1 MSFLLEDFVSFL
13 DSSPTSWHCVR
24 QVGMRLSSKDFLP
37 LEENLPWNLEKDKKY
52 FVTRGG
58 SVGAFCLPQKAPSK
72 IVIMAAHTDSPGF
85 KVKPHPD
92 VYKNQMNLLEVEVY
106 GGPILHS
113 WLNRDVALAGRIFYT
128 DKKGE
133 KKEELVFLEDVPM
146 IIPELAIHLQR
157 DVNEKGPLVNKQD
170 HMMPLFSLN
179 SDKSLSLEFLLRRCF
194 SFETLLS
201 FDLFVVPLESS
212 RFIGVDSEMIASYR
226 IDNLTSV
233 HAATC
238 ALASYKDSD
247 VLPLA
252 VFFDHEE
259 IGSLS
264 FEGAA
269 SSFLNDILA
278 RIKAFYKLSEE
289 EFLIL
294 KRNSLCLSLDMAHGL
309 NPMHMDKHDPNH
321 QVLLGKGIALKSNAG
336 MRYAT
341 TAETLSEALMIA
353 KRANVATQQ
362 FAMRSDMPCGSTVGP
377 SLTAATGIPTVD
389 LGCPQFSMHSS
400 REVMAVQDYLD
411 LVTFLT
417 HAINL

>member
-1 MSFLLEDFVSFL
+1 MSFLIEDFKSFL
-13 DSSPTSWHCVR
+13 ETSPTSWHCVK

-37 LEENLPWNLEKDKKY
+37 VEENEPWNLEKGKKY

-58 SVGAFCLPQKAPSK
+58 SVAAFCLPKKPPTQ
-72 IVIMAAHTDSPGF
+72 IVLMAAHTDSPGF

-92 VYKNQMNLLEVEVY
+92 VCQNQMSLLEVETY
-106 GGPILHS
+106 GSPILHS
-113 WLNRDVALAGRIFYT
+113 WLNRDVALAGRIFCS

-133 KKEELVFLEDVPM
+133 VREELVFLDDIPM

-157 DVNEKGPLVNKQD
+157 DVNEKGPLVNKQE

-179 SDKSLSLEFLLRRCF
+179 GPISLEALLRRCF
-194 SFETLLS
+194 SFEKLLS
-201 FDLFVVPLESS
+201 FDLFLVPLDPA
-212 RFIGVDSEMIASYR
+212 RFIGLNSEMLSSYR

-233 HAATC
+233 HAASC
-238 ALASYKDSD
+238 ALAMYEDSNI
-247 VLPLA
+247 LPLS

-264 FEGAA
+264 WEGAS
-269 SSFLNDILA
+269 SSFLNDVLA
-278 RIKAFYKLSEE
+278 RIKAFYKLTEE

-294 KRNSLCLSLDMAHGL
+294 KRNSLTLSLDMAHAL
-309 NPMHMDKHDPNH
+309 NPMHIEKHDPNH
-321 QVLLGKGIALKSNAG
+321 QVFLGKGIAFKSNAG
-336 MRYAT
+336 LKYASS
-341 TAETLSEALMIA
+341 AETLSQGLQIA
-353 KRANVATQQ
+353 QRAGVQVQQ

-377 SLTAATGIPTVD
+377 ALTASVGIPTID

-400 REVMAVQDYLD
+400 REVLAVQDYLD

-417 HAINL
+417 HALNP